1 MFVVISNLIL
11 LSKLDTTDL
20 LTTDNNM
27 NFSVS
32 NSFSDFTTRV
42 VNDYEANID
51 NNVRHA
57 QETTM
62 FGAMPFSI
70 AAGELV
76 GGQLHMGKEGTAVGV
91 AAGIA
96 TAMGYGHFAGRIGG
110 TITTAFEAVEDVV
123 TGHDVNAKDG
133 DR

>member
-1 MFVVISNLIL
+1 MFVVIRNLIL
-11 LSKLDTTDL
+11 LSKHDTTDL
-20 LTTDNNM
+20 LTTEINM

-70 AAGELV
+70 AA
-76 GGQLHMGKEGTAVGV
+76 
-91 AAGIA
+91 
-96 TAMGYGHFAGRIGG
+96 AMGYGHFAGRIGG